1 MCIAQAFYSQKLQ
14 LGNTFEQYIAI
25 YGTFYFFGT
34 FQQKYW
40 TYKSIYHIAKKVYLN
55 NP

>member
-25 YGTFYFFGT
+25 YGPFTFLELFSKNIGPTNQYT
-34 FQQKYW
+34 
-40 TYKSIYHIAKKVYLN
+40 ILLKKFI
-55 NP
+55 